1 MHTPAHRSAIKY
13 LLALAAILLLAL
25 PTRAVVVRGTVISPL
40 GVPIGN
46 ARIQLIQG
54 SRVVAF
60 TISFMD
66 GTYEIRSGLPG
77 RFVLLTSARPYTP
90 GIGDTFYGG
99 TVSVIT
105 RNIVMEYSTVTPQ
118 LSTTSSGISTPIQQI
133 PAGVYL
139 IPQQSLETQVTVLND
154 LRQIPGINAVQTGQ
168 AGGPIDLYVRGG
180 PSDANKVL
188 IDGIPANNIGG
199 AFDFSSIATTT
210 LTGPELYRGANSA
223 LQGTGAEASIVKLT
237 TTRTNFLRP
246 TLNYTGDAGNFRT
259 YRNEAVVSG
268 TRKKLDYQ
276 VAFSR
281 FNTSNALPLDEY
293 HLTTTS
299 ANIGYSIFTNTTAR
313 FTLRNSDAATGLPQ
327 AHDIYGISASG
338 KQSDQDLYS
347 GITIENTLAGNWH
360 NLARYGIA
368 RKREQEQQFD
378 QLPLITIDG
387 ITQPETQYG
396 NIVTLRGANNYTVT
410 GQAAFLS
417 PTLDNVHN
425 RDELYYQT
433 DYTLPYRIGLLFSF
447 HYENERGRL
456 YNPTTGFNQQAQ
468 RTNFLYTLQLQGD
481 LHHRLFYSFGGAIER
496 NHLYGTAG
504 TPRLG
509 LTYVPVF
516 PGHHVFHGT
525 SIRANIATAVQEPTL
540 EDQFTS
546 LSTLLDQTGNE
557 SAITTYNIR
566 PLIAERSRTFDV
578 AVDQNILSQKLILKA
593 GYFHSQFSNQLEH
606 LAPNGLEQYFG
617 IPANIALEVPDASL
631 NSLAYRAQGLETE
644 VQYQPFPRL
653 FLRGGYTY
661 LASLV
666 EQSFTSDNVS
676 PAFNPDL
683 PGIPIGALSPIV
695 GNRPFRLPASTGF
708 FAVQFSSGRF
718 SAAIKGALA
727 SRSDDSTFQLNNDR
741 NGGNT
746 LLLPN
751 QDLDFGYAKLDF
763 NLLFSVT
770 RHVTAFTQLDN
781 LLGQQHIGP
790 IGYPGLPF
798 TIRAG
803 LKIRIGGN

>member
-1 MHTPAHRSAIKY
+1 MHTPAHRSAIKH
-13 LLALAAILLLAL
+13 LLALAAILLLA
-25 PTRAVVVRGTVISPL
+25 PFTKAVVVRGTVMSPL
-40 GVPIGN
+40 GVPVGN

-54 SRVVAF
+54 TRVAAF
-60 TISFMD
+60 TFSLMD
-66 GTYEIRSGLPG
+66 GTYEIRSSLPG
-77 RFVLLTSARPYTP
+77 RFVLLTSARPFTP
-90 GIGDTFYGG
+90 SVGDAFYGG
-99 TVSVIT
+99 RVAVVT
-105 RNIVMEYSTVTPQ
+105 RNIVMEYSTLTPQ
-118 LSTTSSGISTPIQQI
+118 LGTTSSAISTPIQQI
-133 PAGVYL
+133 PAGVNL
-139 IPQQSLETQVTVLND
+139 IPQQSLETQVTLLNE
-154 LRQIPGINAVQTGQ
+154 LRQIPGISAVQTGQ

-188 IDGIPANNIGG
+188 IDGIPATNIGR
-199 AFDFSSIATTT
+199 AFDFSPISTTT

-223 LQGTGAEASIVKLT
+223 IQGTGAEASIVKLT
-237 TTRTNFLRP
+237 TTRSNFLHP
-246 TLNYTGDAGNFRT
+246 TLNYTGDAGNFRN
-259 YRNEAVVSG
+259 YRNEAVIAG
-268 TRKKLDYQ
+268 TYKKLDYQ
-276 VAFSR
+276 AAFSR

-293 HLTTTS
+293 HLTTST
-299 ANIGYSIFTNTTAR
+299 ADIGYSIFTNTTAR
-313 FTLRNSDAATGLPQ
+313 FTLRNSGAATGLPQ
-327 AHDIYGISASG
+327 AHDIYGFSASG
-338 KQSDQDLYS
+338 KQADLDLYS

-368 RKREQEQQFD
+368 RKREQEQQFN
-378 QLPLITIDG
+378 QLPLVTIDG
-387 ITQPETQYG
+387 ITQTAPHYG
-396 NIVTLRGANNYTVT
+396 DVVTLRGANDYTAT

-425 RDELYYQT
+425 RDEFYYQT

-447 HYENERGRL
+447 HYEDERGRL
-456 YNPTTGFNQQAQ
+456 YNPTTGFNKETS

-525 SIRANIATAVQEPTL
+525 SIRANIATGVQEPSL

-546 LSTLLDQTGNE
+546 LTTLLDQTGNE

-566 PLIAERSRTFDV
+566 PLAAEHSRTFDV
-578 AVDQNILSQKLILKA
+578 AVDQNILRQKLILKA
-593 GYFHSQFSNQLEH
+593 GYFHSQFSHQLER

-617 IPANIALEVPDASL
+617 IPTGIALEVPDASL
-631 NSLAYRAQGLETE
+631 NSLAYRTQGLETE
-644 VQYQPFPRL
+644 IQYQPLPRL

-666 EQSFTSDNVS
+666 ERSFTSDNVS
-676 PAFNPDL
+676 AAFNPDL

-708 FAVQFSSGRF
+708 FAVQFSSSRF

-763 NLLFSVT
+763 NLLINLT

-798 TIRAG
+798 TIRSG